1 MSRAMPILSTT
12 KMTAEQFLQLGE
24 DPPGVRLELVEG
36 EIAVSPSPMPQH
48 SYAEIKL
55 ILLLGN
61 HIEAKRSGELHR
73 DVDTI
78 LDPFTVRRPDI
89 LYFSKE
95 RTHLIGKKAM
105 QGPPDLAVEIIS
117 PSSVDI
123 DRTDKFAQ
131 YRDAGVAFYW
141 IVDPIAKTIE
151 AWRLENGQYIS
162 VGRGANSDTV
172 QLPPFSDLSI
182 PLSQLWRA

>member
-1 MSRAMPILSTT
+1 MPVLSTT
-12 KMTAEQFLQLGE
+12 KMTAEQFLRLGE

-36 EIAVSPSPMPQH
+36 EIAVSPSPTPRH
-48 SYAEIKL
+48 SYAEIQL
-55 ILLLGN
+55 IVLLGDHVSAN
-61 HIEAKRSGELHR
+61 RLGELHR

-78 LDPFTVRRPDI
+78 LDHFTVRRPDI
-89 LYFSKE
+89 LYFSKG
-95 RTHLIGKKAM
+95 RTHFIGEKAM

-117 PSSVDI
+117 PTSVEI

-141 IVDPIAKTIE
+141 IVDPIARTLE

-162 VGRGANSDTV
+162 AGRGQQNQTV
-172 QLPPFSDLSI
+172 QLPPFTDLTI
-182 PLSQLWRA
+182 PLSRLWRD